1 GSYEG
6 GNIDAVSM
14 VNLKPSVRIPLI
26 SYPQRGGKLS
36 VNFFIQ
42 YDSPILQPHA
52 TCDLTSPFTCHQ
64 AWYTTNGG
72 TPLNIYSDAFP
83 YLTCPSCNGAITSQ
97 PYVIQEQNG
106 AKHQMGALAS
116 GKWLSLD
123 ATGYLYDHTNGIV
136 TNREGTR
143 FTWLPQTG
151 SANGYYLPK
160 IEDANGNL
168 ITTNASPATGIVTQI
183 TDTMGRSIPL
193 PSGLPAT
200 DTTGCTGALPVAAAY
215 LWSPPG
221 LSGGT
226 SPFKICYASIS
237 SNFQPPN
244 CTAPTCTGL
253 QGSGQALQSIVLPSG
268 AAWTFQYDNGGLGQL
283 TKIIFPTGGSI
294 TYTWNLWTSA
304 CVGPPDHSWYPYALS
319 VASRTISANDGAGSP
334 TYVYSQSTGTYS
346 VITKGT
352 DPLGNDSVHT
362 ETSLGGS
369 ASINS
374 CSYYE
379 TELDEYQ
386 NSQTSGTLL
395 KKTVTTYHYDT
406 NPFGTPFNGT
416 QTMINVIPTNVT
428 ITDVPSG
435 KVTQTTSVPDSGVPM
450 YNGNQ
455 AAGAN
460 ILYGDILSRTDYDF
474 GNGSPGPAL
483 RKTVKTY
490 MALSGPNSSSY

>member
-1 GSYEG
+1 MRFARISAAPGFSRVLAFALRTLGRASEACPLSRLILFVSLLLVISSVNAQEPAGLEQGLKPYGSYEG

-226 SPFKICYASIS
+226 SP
-237 SNFQPPN
+237 
-244 CTAPTCTGL
+244 
-253 QGSGQALQSIVLPSG
+253 
-268 AAWTFQYDNGGLGQL
+268 
-283 TKIIFPTGGSI
+283 
-294 TYTWNLWTSA
+294 
-304 CVGPPDHSWYPYALS
+304 
-319 VASRTISANDGAGSP
+319 
-334 TYVYSQSTGTYS
+334 
-346 VITKGT
+346 
-352 DPLGNDSVHT
+352 
-362 ETSLGGS
+362 
-369 ASINS
+369 
-374 CSYYE
+374 
-379 TELDEYQ
+379 
-386 NSQTSGTLL
+386 
-395 KKTVTTYHYDT
+395 
-406 NPFGTPFNGT
+406 
-416 QTMINVIPTNVT
+416 
-428 ITDVPSG
+428 
-435 KVTQTTSVPDSGVPM
+435 
-450 YNGNQ
+450 
-455 AAGAN
+455 
-460 ILYGDILSRTDYDF
+460 
-474 GNGSPGPAL
+474 
-483 RKTVKTY
+483 
-490 MALSGPNSSSY
+490 